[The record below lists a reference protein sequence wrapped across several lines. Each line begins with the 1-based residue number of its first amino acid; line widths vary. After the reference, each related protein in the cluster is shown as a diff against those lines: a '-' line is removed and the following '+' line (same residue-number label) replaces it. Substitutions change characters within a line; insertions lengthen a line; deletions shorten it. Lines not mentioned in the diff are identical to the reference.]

1 MLIVLQIYTMFS
13 LTKLAYFVCDD
24 DERTFYDD
32 LETLK
37 IEIEPCCIDVLKY
50 LKNETKSNNIDDDI
64 DLNYDGKCKD
74 NVGIRYG
81 LNEYKG

>member
-1 MLIVLQIYTMFS
+1 MFP
-13 LTKLAYFVCDD
+13 LTKLAYCVCNDH
-24 DERTFYDD
+24 ERKFYDD

-37 IEIEPCCIDVLKY
+37 IEIAPCCIDVLRY
-50 LKNETKSNNIDDDI
+50 LKNETKSNNIDDNI

-81 LNEYKG
+81 LN